1 MKADHHPRQ
10 AFVTDIATQ
19 HGRKLRRYLAARLRN
34 AADVPDLVQEVFL
47 RLMRIERHES
57 IRNPEAYV
65 MTVAGHVLHQ
75 HTLRLASTP
84 ERLSAVDVLVDLQQ
98 AIESDP
104 VTRIDAERRL
114 QELDRALERLAP
126 NLHATFVLHR
136 RDGMT
141 LEEIAKILGV
151 SRSMVKKYLAKAVL
165 RCREQLV
172 PEALDGEASD
182 PLSHDEPGDV
192 S

>member
-1 MKADHHPRQ
+1 LKADPGKRQ

-47 RLMRIERHES
+47 RLLRVEWHES
-57 IRNPEAYV
+57 VRNPEAYV

-84 ERLSAVDVLVDLQQ
+84 QPVSAVDVLVDLQE

-104 VTRIDAERRL
+104 VVRIDVERRL
-114 QELDRALERLAP
+114 EELDTALERLP
-126 NLHATFVLHR
+126 PKLHATFVLHR

-141 LEEIAKILGV
+141 LEEIAKVLGV
-151 SRSMVKKYLAKAVL
+151 SRPMVKKYLAKAVL
-165 RCREQLV
+165 RCREQLESRHSDAPAPIDRDEQGGV
-172 PEALDGEASD
+172 PL
-182 PLSHDEPGDV
+182 
-192 S
+192 